1 VIGFGGRALKEKLA
15 DVTDDQRM
23 RHGSIITSSIIA
35 TATAGG
41 RHGCLRAVLL
51 WLSVGRMVV
60 SVMVRRGR
68 RSAGD
73 SRVSLLSGHVA
84 QEFLSVV

>member
-1 VIGFGGRALKEKLA
+1 
-15 DVTDDQRM
+15 
-23 RHGSIITSSIIA
+23 
-35 TATAGG
+35 
-41 RHGCLRAVLL
+41 
-51 WLSVGRMVV
+51 MVV